1 MMIFESYP
9 TSALVDSVQ
18 PDALVCV
25 VDDEKSVRDCLERLL
40 RSARLHVE
48 TYPTAAAYLTRATH
62 SGPVCVILDINM
74 PDMDGFGLQQALA
87 GRCEEI
93 VFLTGHGDVPMC
105 AKGLKA
111 GAADFLMKPV
121 DDEVLLAA
129 VGKALTK
136 ARALGR
142 NNSQQKQARALLHT
156 LTPRET
162 EVMQRVIA
170 GMLNKQIAA
179 DLGIAEKTVKIHRG
193 RVMQK
198 AGVASVPELMRL
210 IEIAGDAIHYHTH
223 PKLP

>member
-1 MMIFESYP
+1 MIFESYP
-9 TSALVDSVQ
+9 APVPLDSVQ

-25 VDDEKSVRDCLERLL
+25 VDDDKAVRDCLERLL
-40 RSARLHVE
+40 RSARFHVE
-48 TYPTAAAYLTRATH
+48 TYPSAPAYLSRATH
-62 SGPVCVILDINM
+62 AGPVCVILDINM
-74 PDMDGFGLQQALA
+74 PGMNGFELQQALA

-111 GAADFLMKPV
+111 GAVDFLMKPV
-121 DDEVLLAA
+121 DDEVLIAA
-129 VGKALTK
+129 VENALHKARAHGRNNAQQKK
-136 ARALGR
+136 ARAL
-142 NNSQQKQARALLHT
+142 LLT
-156 LTPRET
+156 LTHRET
-162 EVMQRVIA
+162 EVMRCVIA

-210 IEIAGDAIHYHTH
+210 IQTAGNVIHSH
-223 PKLP
+223 PHPAVS

>member
-1 MMIFESYP
+1 MIFESHSLP
-9 TSALVDSVQ
+9 TPVPSAQ

-25 VDDEKSVRDCLERLL
+25 VDDDQAVRDCLERLL
-40 RSARLHVE
+40 RSARFHVE
-48 TYPTAAAYLTRATH
+48 TYPSAAAYLARGPHA
-62 SGPVCVILDINM
+62 GPVCLILDINM
-74 PDMDGFGLQQALA
+74 PGMDGFELQKALA

-111 GAADFLMKPV
+111 GAVDFLMKPV

-129 VGKALTK
+129 VEQALDK
-136 ARALGR
+136 ARTSGC
-142 NNSQQKQARALLHT
+142 NNARQAAARARLRT
-156 LTPRET
+156 LTNREN
-162 EVMQRVIA
+162 EVMQRVVA

-198 AGVASVPELMRL
+198 TGVASVPELMRL
-210 IEIAGDAIHYHTH
+210 IGTAGNVPHLHSH
-223 PKLP
+223 PVIP